1 VGNSWAFLQVI
12 EERCT
17 LCGLCLSACRQG
29 ALEVGTT
36 KAYLAEPESC
46 GGCGECENVCPED
59 AIHCAFEI
67 VWGEDDM
74 QQSATQGG
82 PCE

>member
-1 VGNSWAFLQVI
+1 
-12 EERCT
+12 
-17 LCGLCLSACRQG
+17 
-29 ALEVGTT
+29 VGTT

-74 QQSATQGG
+74 QQSPVQGG